1 MHMFLLLASLLS
13 ANGGP
18 LLQPFST
25 AEGSQPPS
33 PWRLVTVRNIDT
45 HTQFD
50 VIELD
55 GERVLRAYSAK
66 GAASLAHRLDLDP
79 ATRPRLR
86 WRWRVDEMPASA
98 DLASRSGDDY
108 AARVYVTF
116 EPDPSSIGFGTRAR
130 IALGRTLFGN
140 DTPAAALCYV
150 WDNKHLVGHMAANAY
165 TDRVGMIVLQS
176 GEENLARWVM
186 ENRDVVADYEAYFGS
201 APRRITGVLVAADSD
216 NTGERSLSYFGDL
229 TLETEP

>member
-1 MHMFLLLASLLS
+1 MHIFLLLASLLG
-13 ANGGP
+13 ANGEV
-18 LLQPFST
+18 LLQPFSA
-25 AEGSQPPS
+25 AEGSQPPP
-33 PWRLVTVRNIDT
+33 PWRLVTVRNIPT
-45 HTQFD
+45 HTHFD
-50 VIELD
+50 VVELD

-66 GAASLAHRLDLDP
+66 AAASLAHSLDLDP
-79 ATRPRLR
+79 ATRPRLS

-98 DLASRSGDDY
+98 NMSTRAGDDY

-116 EPDPSSIGFGTRAR
+116 DPDPSSIGFGTRTR

-150 WDNKHLVGHMAANAY
+150 WDNRHPVGHMAPNAY

-176 GEENLARWVM
+176 GEENLARWVL

-216 NTGERSLSYFGDL
+216 NTGERSLSYFSDL
-229 TLETEP
+229 VIETEP